1 MKEFMK
7 TIKTITISLPVEM
20 GKDIQKMAKEE
31 HRTISEFVREAV
43 RQYRAQRTFAALAKK
58 GQRVAKKKHLT
69 PEDFGGSLDE

>member
-1 MKEFMK
+1 MK

-20 GKDIQKMAKEE
+20 GKDIQRMAKED
-31 HRTISEFVREAV
+31 RTISEFVREASGNIS
-43 RQYRAQRTFAALAKK
+43 AHTPTALAKK

>member
-1 MKEFMK
+1 MK

-31 HRTISEFVREAV
+31 HRTISELVREAV
-43 RQYRAQRTFAALAKK
+43 RQYRAQRIFTTLVKK
-58 GQRVAKKKHLT
+58 GQRVAKKKGLK